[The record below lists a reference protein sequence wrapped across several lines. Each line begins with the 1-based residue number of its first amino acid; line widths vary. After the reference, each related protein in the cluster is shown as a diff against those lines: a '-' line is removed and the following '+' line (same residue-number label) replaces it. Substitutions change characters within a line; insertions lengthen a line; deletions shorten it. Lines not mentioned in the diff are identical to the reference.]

1 MSRYIFNNI
10 LIVSV
15 MLLLG
20 LFSFINLSYF
30 ERRVLSILISVIEL
44 IIVLILAKKQN
55 TSLRELGLIKPIKPT
70 AWIVGIIVSLI
81 PMLLMIV
88 LSENDI
94 TTIFPQKTSLTI
106 CIFQTLYYF
115 IIVAP
120 IEEIIFRGFVLENFN
135 ENYSENISVFFTSLL
150 FAIIHIY
157 NGSIMNVIMAFIISI
172 FYCKVKLYHNNHSLY
187 PCMVGHAINNS
198 LNQWIPY
205 FLL

>member
-1 MSRYIFNNI
+1 MSRYIKNNI
-10 LIVSV
+10 LIVSI

-20 LFSFINLSYF
+20 MFSFNSFSYI
-30 ERRVLSILISVIEL
+30 ERRMFGIVISIIEL
-44 IIVLILAKKQN
+44 TIVLFLTKRQN
-55 TSLRELGLIKPIKPT
+55 MSIRDLGLIKPLKPI
-70 AWIVGIIVSLI
+70 AWVVGIIVSLL
-81 PMLLMIV
+81 PMFLMFV
-88 LSENDI
+88 LNGDDI
-94 TTIFPQKTSLTI
+94 STMFPQKTSLLI
-106 CIFQTLYYF
+106 CILQTLYFF

-135 ENYSENISVFFTSLL
+135 KNYSENTSVLLTSFL

-157 NGSIMNVIMAFIISI
+157 NGSIMNIVMAFIISI
-172 FYCKVKLYHNNHSLY
+172 LYCKVKLTRHNHSLY